1 MDTREEFLPRL
12 TFKNSEPFWDI
23 IDAGCLLWK
32 KIKSN
37 NGQCAY
43 SLIDRYQQHGGEE
56 CVERKTQL
64 SVIDQT
70 CKTLFADFTA
80 QEPHLH

>member
-1 MDTREEFLPRL
+1 MQ
-12 TFKNSEPFWDI
+12 
-23 IDAGCLLWK
+23 DAYFGK

-56 CVERKTQL
+56 SVERKTQL
-64 SVIDQT
+64 SVTDQT

-80 QEPHLH
+80 QEPHLHWCLSKLSKSKIVILNI